1 MKICFLSYTFWPPD
15 FGGGLLHTIERLE
28 NIVRCGNSVTACTS
42 GAQGFPRK
50 AMVNGIFVL
59 RSRFNR
65 KVNKIQKAIHQ
76 LEFFLWALLQL
87 ATQYYEVIQIGSLP
101 GYNETTAM
109 LCGIFF
115 SFIAHL
121 KKARIVHLYS
131 LAETENNAIVF
142 SGLKGKIKKKFFDGI
157 DDIVV
162 NSPALYQEMVKVFPY
177 SVRLIINGVKD
188 DVFLPDGE
196 KRLEERCKNQ
206 VLNGE
211 VVFTFLGSICR
222 RKGVDVLLDAFLELY
237 KVNPHWKLWLI
248 GPYDQ
253 KENQNLDHGDSDLI
267 DHARQCKGV
276 VLWGRINDREKLSGL
291 LNASDIFVFPTRR
304 EGMPMAPLQA
314 MSVGIPIIISKIHG
328 VTDLANIEGETGFYI
343 RPGDK
348 EGLKTAMLKLAE
360 DPALR
365 ETMGRKARQRIV
377 DQFSW
382 RKHVDRWEQLYLG
395 NLHE

>member
-1 MKICFLSYTFWPPD
+1 
-15 FGGGLLHTIERLE
+15 
-28 NIVRCGNSVTACTS
+28 
-42 GAQGFPRK
+42 
-50 AMVNGIFVL
+50 MVNGIFVL

-343 RPGDK
+343 QPGDK